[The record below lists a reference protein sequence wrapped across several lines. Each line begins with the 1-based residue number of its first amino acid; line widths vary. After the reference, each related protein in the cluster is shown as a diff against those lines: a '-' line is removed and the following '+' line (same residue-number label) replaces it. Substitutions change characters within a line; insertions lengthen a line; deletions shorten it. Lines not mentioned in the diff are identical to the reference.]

1 MAREMT
7 DREIADEIA
16 ARQLEEEYLRELLAS
31 MGHDP
36 GDGWTGA
43 AIAAIEK
50 ATPDQRRRAALRTL
64 ALGD

>member
-7 DREIADEIA
+7 DREIANEIA
-16 ARQLEEEYLRELLAS
+16 ARCLEEEYLRELLAS

-36 GDGWTGA
+36 AEGWSDH
-43 AIAAIEK
+43 AIAALEN

-64 ALGD
+64 EMGT